1 MPFIMIRKTN
11 RKATKMSKTFIMLK
25 PDSIERNLVYTV
37 FEYIKKQD
45 LTVECMD
52 ITTATADKLD
62 EHYAEVFARFDEDF
76 RKKMQEYFVD
86 KAVVP
91 MVLSG
96 ENAVDTVRKLIGAT
110 NPAAAEKGTVRGDL
124 SDDSYDKAGAE
135 NRALHNLIHA
145 SDSDENAKRE
155 AKIWLPQYEF

>member
-1 MPFIMIRKTN
+1 
-11 RKATKMSKTFIMLK
+11 MSKTFIMLK
-25 PDSIERNLVYTV
+25 PDSIEKNLVYTV
-37 FEYIKKQD
+37 FEYIKKQN

-52 ITTATADKLD
+52 IQKATADKLD
-62 EHYAEVFARFDEDF
+62 EHYAEVFAQFDENF
-76 RKKMQEYFVD
+76 RKNMQDYFVG
-86 KAVVP
+86 KTVVP

-96 ENAVDTVRKLIGAT
+96 ENTVETVRKLIGAT

-124 SDDSYDKAGAE
+124 SDDSYEKAGAE

-145 SDSDENAKRE
+145 SDTDENAKRE

>member
-1 MPFIMIRKTN
+1 
-11 RKATKMSKTFIMLK
+11 MSKTFIMLK
-25 PDSIERNLVYTV
+25 PDSVERDLVYTV
-37 FEYIKKQD
+37 FEYLKKQN

-52 ITTATADKLD
+52 IQKATAEKLD
-62 EHYAEVFARFDEDF
+62 EHYAEVFARFDESF
-76 RKKMQEYFVD
+76 RKNMQDYFVG
-86 KAVVP
+86 KTVVP

-96 ENAVDTVRKLIGAT
+96 ENAVETVRKLIGAT
-110 NPAAAEKGTVRGDL
+110 NPASAEKGTVRGDL

-155 AKIWLPQYEF
+155 TKIWLPQYEF